1 MSKTATYALIDSYTF
16 PSAQSSFTFSSIPGT
31 YTDLR
36 VVFNGGV
43 VSGSLNLYMQYNS
56 DTGGNYSTRN
66 ITGDGGSAFSLSPLS
81 NVTNIICNYY
91 GYLTADMNTNISIDI
106 MDYSNT
112 TTNKTNLTR
121 SNNAGNGTALVIG
134 MWRNTNAITSIRF
147 FPDSG
152 NFSTGST
159 FKLYGIQAG
168 NA

>member
-16 PSAQSSFTFSSIPGT
+16 PSAQSSLTFSSIPGT

-43 VSGSLNLYMQYNS
+43 ASGNLNLYMQYNS
-56 DTGGNYSTRN
+56 DTGTNYSTRN
-66 ITGDGGSAFSLSPLS
+66 MTGNGTSAISLSPLS

-91 GYLTADMNTNISIDI
+91 GYLTADMNTNIIIDI

-121 SNNAGNGTALVIG
+121 SNNVGNGLAAVVG

-159 FKLYGIQAG
+159 FRLYGIQAG

>member
-1 MSKTATYALIDSYTF
+1 
-16 PSAQSSFTFSSIPGT
+16 
-31 YTDLR
+31 
-36 VVFNGGV
+36 
-43 VSGSLNLYMQYNS
+43 
-56 DTGGNYSTRN
+56 
-66 ITGDGGSAFSLSPLS
+66 
-81 NVTNIICNYY
+81 
-91 GYLTADMNTNISIDI
+91 MNTNIIIDI

-121 SNNAGNGTALVIG
+121 SNNVGNGLAAVVG

-159 FKLYGIQAG
+159 FRLYGIQAG